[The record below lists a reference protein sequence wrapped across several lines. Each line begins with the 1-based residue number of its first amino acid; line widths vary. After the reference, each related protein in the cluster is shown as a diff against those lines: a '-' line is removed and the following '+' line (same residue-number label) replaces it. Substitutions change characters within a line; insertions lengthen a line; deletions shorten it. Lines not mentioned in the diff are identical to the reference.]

1 MRIFHLVTSGD
12 VAGGQLVALQLA
24 RAARA
29 RGDDIAFVSPTE
41 GPFLDLARAEGFRS
55 FQVRSSRLYELR
67 GALAL
72 ARLLRRERAD
82 VLHTHTHL
90 AASILGRLAARG
102 AGAAVVSHLH
112 IENHFR
118 PQALPRAVSRTLDN
132 ATARL
137 CARLVAVSDATRES
151 FEAQGFPRERM
162 ETVHNGISLDGASPS
177 TSLRSDLGIP
187 ADAVLVAHV
196 GRLAPVKGQRELIA
210 ALAHAPRVHAVLVGE
225 DLETSGAYRSEL
237 EADAEWLGVADRVV
251 FAGYRAAAAAEL
263 AEVDALVLPS
273 HVEGLPVVILEAMA
287 RAKPVIATPVGGT
300 AELVVDRVTGILVPP
315 GDVEALSGAL
325 AWLAEHA
332 DEARQLG
339 EAGRRRVE
347 EDFSEEAMTRR
358 VLEVYDD
365 AVRR

>member
-24 RAARA
+24 RAARE
-29 RGDDIAFVSPTE
+29 RGDEVAFVSPTG
-41 GPFLDLARAEGFRS
+41 GPFVDLVRGEGFRA
-55 FQVRSSRLYELR
+55 FHVRAARLYDVR

-72 ARLLRRERAD
+72 ARLLRRERVD

-90 AASILGRLAARG
+90 AAAVLGRLAGRA

-137 CARLVAVSDATRES
+137 CSRLVAVSDATRRA
-151 FEAQGFPRERM
+151 FEEQGFPADRL
-162 ETVHNGISLDGASPS
+162 ETVPNGIALDGAAPA

-187 ADAVLVAHV
+187 ADAFLVALV
-196 GRLAPVKGQRELIA
+196 GRLAPVKGQRELIE
-210 ALAHAPRVHAVLVGE
+210 ALARVPEAHAVLAGE
-225 DLETSGAYRSEL
+225 DLESGGAFRMEL
-237 EADAEWLGVADRVV
+237 EAQAEPLGDRVH
-251 FAGYRAAAAAEL
+251 FAGYRPGVAAEL

-273 HVEGLPVVILEAMA
+273 RIEGMPLVVLEAMA
-287 RAKPVIATPVGGT
+287 HAKPVVATPVGGT
-300 AELVVDRVTGILVPP
+300 PELVVDGETGILVD
-315 GDVEALSGAL
+315 GVDELTAALQRL
-325 AWLAEHA
+325 ARDP
-332 DEARQLG
+332 DEARRLG

-347 EDFSEEAMTRR
+347 ERFGEDAMTRR
-358 VLEVYDD
+358 VLEIYRD

>member
-24 RAARA
+24 RAARE
-29 RGDDIAFVSPTE
+29 RGDDVAFVSPTD
-41 GPFLDLARAEGFRS
+41 GPFVDLVRSEGFRA
-55 FQVRSSRLYELR
+55 FHVRAARLYDVG
-67 GALAL
+67 GAFAL
-72 ARLLRRERAD
+72 ARLLRRDRVD

-90 AASILGRLAARG
+90 AAAVLGRLAARA

-118 PQALPRAVSRTLDN
+118 EQTLPRAVSRTLDN

-137 CARLVAVSDATRES
+137 CSRLVAVSDATRRA
-151 FEAQGFPRERM
+151 FEEQGFPADRL
-162 ETVHNGISLDGASPS
+162 ETVPNGIALDGAAPA

-187 ADAVLVAHV
+187 AKAFLVALV
-196 GRLAPVKGQRELIA
+196 GRLAPVKGQRDLIE
-210 ALAHAPRVHAVLVGE
+210 ALARAPEAHAVLAGD
-225 DLETSGAYRSEL
+225 DLESGGAFRREL
-237 EADAEWLGVADRVV
+237 EVEAERLGVADRVW
-251 FAGYRAAAAAEL
+251 FAGYRPGVSAEL

-273 HVEGLPVVILEAMA
+273 RIEGMPLVVLEAMA

-300 AELVVDRVTGILVPP
+300 PELVVDGETGILVD
-315 GDVEALSGAL
+315 GVDELATAL
-325 AWLAEHA
+325 ARLARDP
-332 DEARQLG
+332 DEARRLG

-347 EDFSEEAMTRR
+347 ERFAEDAMTRR
-358 VLEVYDD
+358 VLEIYD

>member
-29 RGDDIAFVSPTE
+29 RGDDVAFVSPTD
-41 GPFLDLARAEGFRS
+41 GAFLDLARAEGFRS
-55 FQVRSSRLYELR
+55 FRVRSSRLYELR

-72 ARLLRRERAD
+72 ARLLRRERVD

-90 AASILGRLAARG
+90 AAGVLGRIAARG

-118 PQALPRAVSRTLDN
+118 AQALPRALSRTLDN

-151 FEAQGFPRERM
+151 FAAQGFPRERM
-162 ETVHNGISLDGASPS
+162 ETVHNGISLDGVSPS
-177 TSLRSDLGIP
+177 TTLRSDLGIP

-210 ALAHAPRVHAVLVGE
+210 ALARTPGVYAVLVGE
-225 DLETSGAYRSEL
+225 DLETGGAYRSEL
-237 EADAEWLGVADRVV
+237 EAETERLGVSDRVV
-251 FAGYRAAAAAEL
+251 FAGYRAGASAEL
-263 AEVDALVLPS
+263 AEVDALALPS
-273 HVEGLPVVILEAMA
+273 HVEGLPVVVLEAMA
-287 RAKPVIATPVGGT
+287 HGKPVIATPVGGT

-315 GDVEALSGAL
+315 GDVDALAGAL
-325 AWLAEHA
+325 AWIAEHP

-339 EAGRRRVE
+339 EAGRHRVE
-347 EDFSEEAMTRR
+347 QDFSEEAMTRR

-365 AVRR
+365 AVR

>member
-24 RAARA
+24 RAARD
-29 RGDDIAFVSPTE
+29 RGDDVAFVSPSD
-41 GPFLDLARAEGFRS
+41 GPFLDLARADSFRA
-55 FQVRSSRLYELR
+55 FRVRSSRLYELR

-72 ARLLRRERAD
+72 ARLLRRERVN

-90 AASILGRLAARG
+90 AASVLGRLAARS
-102 AGAAVVSHLH
+102 AGVAVVSHLH

-118 PQALPRAVSRTLDN
+118 PQALPRALSRTLDN
-132 ATARL
+132 ATSRL
-137 CARLVAVSDATRES
+137 CARLVAVSDATRAS
-151 FEAQGFPRERM
+151 FEVQGFPRERM
-162 ETVHNGISLDGASPS
+162 ETVHNGISLDRASPA
-177 TSLRSDLGIP
+177 TSLRSDLGIS

-210 ALAHAPRVHAVLVGE
+210 ALAHAPGVYAVLAGE
-225 DLETSGAYRSEL
+225 DLETGGAFRSEL
-237 EADAEWLGVADRVV
+237 EAEVERLGVADRVA
-251 FAGYRAAAAAEL
+251 FAGYRPAAAAEL

-273 HVEGLPVVILEAMA
+273 HVEGLPVVVLEAMA
-287 RAKPVIATPVGGT
+287 RGKPVIATPVGGT
-300 AELVVDRVTGILVPP
+300 AELVVDGGTGILVPP
-315 GDVEALSGAL
+315 GDVDAL
-325 AWLAEHA
+325 AAALTWLAGHA

-365 AVRR
+365 AVR

>member
-24 RAARA
+24 RAARD
-29 RGDDIAFVSPTE
+29 RGDEAAFVSPTG
-41 GPFLDLARAEGFRS
+41 GPFVDLVHGEGFRA
-55 FQVRSSRLYELR
+55 FHVRAARLYDVR

-90 AASILGRLAARG
+90 AAAVLGRVAARA

-137 CARLVAVSDATRES
+137 CSRLVAVSDATRHA
-151 FEAQGFPRERM
+151 FEAQGFPADRL
-162 ETVHNGISLDGASPS
+162 ETVPNGIALDGAAPA

-187 ADAVLVAHV
+187 ADAFLVALV
-196 GRLAPVKGQRELIA
+196 GRLAPVKGQRELIE
-210 ALAHAPRVHAVLVGE
+210 ALARVPEAHAVLAGE
-225 DLETSGAYRSEL
+225 DLESGGSFRREL
-237 EADAEWLGVADRVV
+237 EAEAERLGVAGRVR
-251 FAGYRAAAAAEL
+251 FAGYRPGVAAEL

-273 HVEGLPVVILEAMA
+273 RIEGMPLVVLEAMA
-287 RAKPVIATPVGGT
+287 RAKPVLATPVGGT
-300 AELVVDRVTGILVPP
+300 PELVVDGETGILVD
-315 GDVEALSGAL
+315 GVDELVAALRRL
-325 AWLAEHA
+325 ARDP
-332 DEARQLG
+332 DEARRLG

-347 EDFSEEAMTRR
+347 ERFGEDAMTRR
-358 VLEVYDD
+358 VLQIYD